1 MIIWLMGL
9 VIEPIIYLVVWR
21 TVTVSEGGSVAG
33 FTAGNFAAYYI
44 AMMIINH
51 LTFTWI
57 MWEYE
62 YYIRNG
68 TLAAM
73 LLRPIHPIH
82 KDVSSNIAY
91 KLLTSAVLL
100 PIVLALIWLF
110 QPTAEITI
118 GTTLAFIPALLLAA
132 AMRFMT
138 GWTLALAAFWTTRI
152 SAINSA
158 YFAAIYFFSGR
169 MAPLELFPNFVQ
181 IIAYGLPFRWMLA
194 FPVDLLLGKLTLPI
208 HTQCGLAD
216 GRASIFGGGQLN
228 CGDKRPLC
236 EQLSIINYQLLMRDY
251 INLIYTFFRLGIL
264 NELQYRANF
273 FIQLLQTA
281 LQLTI
286 SIGGLAVVFQHTDN
300 LAGWQAMEL
309 VALLGIYFVM
319 RGAIYTVISPSLE
332 LFMQDVIAILTFA
345 LARLGT
351 TIGMTHL
358 LGFGITL
365 LCGGV
370 IVYSFWMML
379 ATCAFWFIKV
389 ENILVIFESM
399 YQAGKWPVTIYP
411 QTLRILLTFIVP
423 VAFAVT
429 VPAQAL
435 VGQLTLQNMLLSIG
449 VAVML
454 FTVARLFWRTGIKY
468 YSGASA

>member
-1 MIIWLMGL
+1 MQNIIKTDWRGLADFYWTQFKIDLALQFQYRASMIIWLMGL

-194 FPVDLLLGKLTLPI
+194 FPVDLLLGKLTLQETFI
-208 HTQCGLAD
+208 GYSA
-216 GRASIFGGGQLN
+216 QLFWLVV
-228 CGDKRPLC
+228 C
-236 EQLSIINYQLLMRDY
+236 LSI
-251 INLIYTFFRLGIL
+251 L
-264 NELQYRANF
+264 N
-273 FIQLLQTA
+273 
-281 LQLTI
+281 
-286 SIGGLAVVFQHTDN
+286 
-300 LAGWQAMEL
+300 
-309 VALLGIYFVM
+309 VA
-319 RGAIYTVISPSLE
+319 
-332 LFMQDVIAILTFA
+332 
-345 LARLGT
+345 
-351 TIGMTHL
+351 
-358 LGFGITL
+358 
-365 LCGGV
+365 
-370 IVYSFWMML
+370 
-379 ATCAFWFIKV
+379 
-389 ENILVIFESM
+389 
-399 YQAGKWPVTIYP
+399 
-411 QTLRILLTFIVP
+411 
-423 VAFAVT
+423 
-429 VPAQAL
+429 
-435 VGQLTLQNMLLSIG
+435 
-449 VAVML
+449 
-454 FTVARLFWRTGIKY
+454 WRTGVRQF
-468 YSGASA
+468 SAVGS